1 MWLLP
6 EDPRAG
12 ARRSIVC
19 AATSLRLLRGE
30 KTQRGRL
37 HLHQKKG
44 GSDGEGEGQVIYS
57 GGPTILGWIK
67 HRARNRQHQLTVRSQ
82 ERDGQTSNAP
92 IARRCIPAVAW

>member
-1 MWLLP
+1 VWLLP

-30 KTQRGRL
+30 KTQRERL

-57 GGPTILGWIK
+57 GGPTILGCPNTEHAIIIV
-67 HRARNRQHQLTVRSQ
+67 A
-82 ERDGQTSNAP
+82 DGQESGAT
-92 IARRCIPAVAW
+92 